1 MKRAS
6 VGVTVLGLF
15 LLAAAPALAS
25 AIFTFTFEQG
35 LSPWQ
40 SSFIAVPAP
49 ATSLSETASPSTAG
63 TVSLSLLTEQVG
75 STLNHFAG
83 LKGTPSGLF
92 AMYAGLPNTNST
104 VRVKFQAKNLANCS
118 GCKPVA
124 FIGTNIPTSL
134 AQFKVLSP
142 GLTGDY
148 QTYDYQKSLGPIVT
162 NKIIVAVGYVN
173 LKSDTVEAGFDNISV
188 ESFNP

>member
-1 MKRAS
+1 MKRAY
-6 VGVTVLGLF
+6 VGAAAVGLF
-15 LLAAAPALAS
+15 LLAAVPALAAS
-25 AIFTFTFEQG
+25 IFTFTFEQG
-35 LSPWQ
+35 LTPWQ
-40 SSFIAVPAP
+40 SSFIAIPAP
-49 ATSLSETASPSTAG
+49 VSGTVSPSTAG
-63 TVSLSLLTEQVG
+63 TVSLSLQTEQIG
-75 STLNHFAG
+75 STVNHFAG

-92 AMYAGLPNTNST
+92 AMYTGLPNTNST
-104 VRVKFQAKNLANCS
+104 MRVKFQAKSFVDCS

-148 QTYDYQKSLGPIVT
+148 QTYNYQKSLGPIVT

-173 LKSDTVEAGFDNISV
+173 LKSETVEAGFDNISV